1 MDVQDLKI
9 YLLNSFA
16 LVISFSN
23 IEMVLKILLLVVSI
37 GYTSMKWYD
46 LYKKKK

>member
-16 LVISFSN
+16 LVVSFSN
-23 IEMVLKILLLVVSI
+23 IEMILKILLLLISI

>member
-23 IEMVLKILLLVVSI
+23 IEMVLKILLLTVSI
-37 GYTSMKWYD
+37 GYTSMKWYE

>member
-1 MDVQDLKI
+1 MDIQDLKI
-9 YLLNSFA
+9 YLLNSVA

-23 IEMVLKILLLVVSI
+23 VEMILKIFLLLVSI
-37 GYTSMKWYD
+37 GYTSMKWYE

>member
-9 YLLNSFA
+9 YLLNSA
-16 LVISFSN
+16 TLVVSFSN
-23 IEMVLKILLLVVSI
+23 VEMILKILLLTVSI
-37 GYTSMKWYD
+37 GYTSMKWYE

>member
-23 IEMVLKILLLVVSI
+23 IEMLLKILLLIVSI
-37 GYTSMKWYD
+37 GYTSMKWYE

>member
-16 LVISFSN
+16 IVVSFSN

-37 GYTSMKWYD
+37 GYTSMKWYE

>member
-23 IEMVLKILLLVVSI
+23 IEMVLKILLLTVSI

>member
-1 MDVQDLKI
+1 MNVQDLKI

>member
-23 IEMVLKILLLVVSI
+23 IEMLLKILLLVVSI
-37 GYTSMKWYD
+37 GYTSMKWYE

>member
-1 MDVQDLKI
+1 MNVQDLKI

-23 IEMVLKILLLVVSI
+23 IEMILKILLLVVSI

>member
-16 LVISFSN
+16 LAMSFSN
-23 IEMVLKILLLVVSI
+23 IEMILKILLLLISI
-37 GYTSMKWYD
+37 GYTSMKWYE
-46 LYKKKK
+46 LYKKNK

>member
-1 MDVQDLKI
+1 MSVQDLKI

-16 LVISFSN
+16 LVVSFSN

-37 GYTSMKWYD
+37 GYTSMKWYE

>member
-16 LVISFSN
+16 LVVSFSN
-23 IEMVLKILLLVVSI
+23 IEMVLKMLLLIVSI
-37 GYTSMKWYD
+37 GYTSMKWYE

>member
-9 YLLNSFA
+9 YLLNSVA
-16 LVISFSN
+16 LFISFSDV
-23 IEMVLKILLLVVSI
+23 EMILKILLLIVSI
-37 GYTSMKWYD
+37 GYTSMKWYE

>member
-1 MDVQDLKI
+1 MSVQDLKI

-16 LVISFSN
+16 LVVSFSN
-23 IEMVLKILLLVVSI
+23 IEMILKILLLVVSI

>member
-23 IEMVLKILLLVVSI
+23 IEMVLKILLLLVSI

>member
-37 GYTSMKWYD
+37 GYTSMKWYK
-46 LYKKKK
+46 LYKNKK

>member
-1 MDVQDLKI
+1 MNVQDLKI

-16 LVISFSN
+16 LVVSFSN
-23 IEMVLKILLLVVSI
+23 IEMILKILLLLISI
-37 GYTSMKWYD
+37 GYTSMKWYE